1 MNNDQGR
8 TTFSSA
14 LMVRRWFLL
23 PWLAGTLF
31 GRAATFQE
39 TFSADPETR
48 GWRVFGD
55 ASLFRWSPTEQS
67 LSVTW
72 DSSRTNS
79 FFYRSLETIV
89 TKSEDFSFSFGVR
102 LSDIQAG
109 STPGKSNEFEIAI
122 GLLNYSSA
130 TNANAFR
137 GAGVSTTYGVRNL
150 VEFDYFPDAGF
161 GDTFATTVVSTNNRI
176 FPAHNF
182 PLTLSAGDNFH
193 ITLVY
198 TASNQLVRTM
208 ATKNGAS
215 FGLPPEQS
223 LNDLSLSGTPD
234 FRVDSIAVISYSDAV
249 QAGPLSVQGSVLAHG
264 TIDDVQFV
272 MPDPPLVGLR
282 LRFTNATWRT
292 EFAGRMNWTYTLER
306 TTNLSEWWPT
316 SIATVDNGGTVSLV
330 DTNQSQASAFYR
342 VRAERP

>member
-1 MNNDQGR
+1 MNHDQDLTG
-8 TTFSSA
+8 FSSA
-14 LMVRRWFLL
+14 MRVRPWCLL
-23 PWLAGTLF
+23 LWLAGALL

-39 TFSADPETR
+39 SFSTDPETR

-55 ASLFRWSPTEQS
+55 SSLFRWSKTNQNV
-67 LSVTW
+67 SVTW

-79 FFYRSLETIV
+79 FFYRPLGTIV
-89 TKSEDFSFSFGVR
+89 TKGEDFSFSFGVR

-109 STPGKSNEFEIAI
+109 STRGKSNEFEIAI
-122 GLLNYSSA
+122 GLLNYVSA
-130 TNANAFR
+130 TNVNAFR

-176 FPAHNF
+176 FPAHNIG
-182 PLTLSAGDNFH
+182 LTLSPGDSFH
-193 ITLVY
+193 ITLIY

-215 FGLPPEQS
+215 FGLPPDQS

-234 FRVDSIAVISYSDAV
+234 FRVDSIAVINYSDAV
-249 QAGPLSVQGSVLAHG
+249 QAGSLSDQGSVLAHG
-264 TIDDVQFV
+264 TVDDVQFV
-272 MPDPPLVGLR
+272 VPDPPVVGLR
-282 LRFTNATWRT
+282 LRLTNATWRA
-292 EFAGRMNWTYTLER
+292 EFAGRTNWTYTLER
-306 TTNLSEWWPT
+306 TTNLSGWWPT
-316 SIATVDNGGTVSLV
+316 SIATVGNGDAVSLV
-330 DTNQSQASAFYR
+330 DTNRSQASAFYR